1 MVWTQMAVLADLSV
15 AVQVTVVTPTGYGSA
30 SPFPSPRVPA
40 TMTPSPVPVAVP
52 IPTVAVVW
60 PAPAVTPAFD
70 GQVIVGPVL
79 PVVPMPLSD
88 TRIGGTATVQ
98 AIPGASVRAQ
108 SVLGIKSCGSA
119 PVLWTLLI
127 RTGPGVKFWIWT

>member
-60 PAPAVTPAFD
+60 PAPAVTPTFD
-70 GQVIVGPVL
+70 GQEIVGPVL
-79 PVVPMPLSD
+79 PVIPMPLSE
-88 TRIGGTATVQ
+88 TAIWDSAVTTKRALRGPGRVGLKMMSTVHD
-98 AIPGASVRAQ
+98 APGASTPRQ
-108 SVLGIKSCGSA
+108 
-119 PVLWTLLI
+119 
-127 RTGPGVKFWIWT
+127 